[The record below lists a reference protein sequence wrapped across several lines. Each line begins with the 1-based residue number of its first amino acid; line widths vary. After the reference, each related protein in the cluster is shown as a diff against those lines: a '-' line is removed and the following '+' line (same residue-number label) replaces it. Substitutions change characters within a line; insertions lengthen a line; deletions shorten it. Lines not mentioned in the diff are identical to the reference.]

1 MHCSVK
7 TPSFLALAPF
17 AGHVSNGRQLKEKQD
32 ELLKTWSNSL
42 RPEVVTEKQSLTVEV
57 RGKAKSIIAF
67 VIFVPVAIVADTGRA
82 VLTATLVSRMGDGV
96 LDRAIL

>member
-1 MHCSVK
+1 M
-7 TPSFLALAPF
+7 
-17 AGHVSNGRQLKEKQD
+17 EKQD

-42 RPEVVTEKQSLTVEV
+42 RPKVVTEKQSLPRQELTVEV